1 MKKHYI
7 FKATGIDMQQHG
19 KKRTEY
25 KHEGLQSRDEAC
37 LSAIR
42 LLRSLLSAGWE
53 DIWVEIREVTETIL
67 IAPLKGEQHDN

>member
-25 KHEGLQSRDEAC
+25 RHEVLQNRDEAW

-42 LLRSLLSAGWE
+42 LLRSILSAGWE
-53 DIWVEIREVTETIL
+53 DVRVAVEEVTETIL
-67 IAPLKGEQHDN
+67 ITTL